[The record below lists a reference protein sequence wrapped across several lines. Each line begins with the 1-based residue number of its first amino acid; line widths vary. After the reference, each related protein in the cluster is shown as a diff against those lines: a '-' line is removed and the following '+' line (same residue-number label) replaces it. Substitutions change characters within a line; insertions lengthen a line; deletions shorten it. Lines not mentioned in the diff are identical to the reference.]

1 MKLNAAQKRK
11 LLEDGYI
18 VAPGLVPRALVDEAL
33 REINHRLGR
42 GRTQGMDL
50 YADAR
55 DYWSEDT
62 DDPAIADLLF
72 KSGLWELAEAGV
84 GTGKL
89 IRPATGQIALRFP
102 SVNNSHGGPA
112 AHVDGF
118 YSPNA
123 RDSKISRFTML
134 VGVMLSDMPEPYMGN
149 LAVYP
154 GTHKR
159 IAEYISAHG
168 TADLR
173 SGLLGKIDLGQ
184 AVQLT
189 GKAGDAVLLHYQ
201 LAHDKEQ
208 NLSPHIRYMAYWRLW
223 HVDAESRQAEGLTDI
238 WVDWPELSELASG
251 KNAPKPKKGR

>member
-1 MKLNAAQKRK
+1 MKLNPAQKRA
-11 LLEDGYI
+11 LLEDGYL
-18 VAPGLVPRALVDEAL
+18 VAPGLVPRPLVDEAL

-42 GRTQGMDL
+42 GRTQSMDV

-72 KSGLWELAEAGV
+72 KGGLWDLAQAAV

-89 IRPATGQIALRFP
+89 LRPNTGQIALRFP
-102 SVNNSHGGPA
+102 SVNSSHGGPA

-123 RDSKISRFTML
+123 KDSKISRFTML
-134 VGVMLSDMPEPYMGN
+134 AGVMLSDMPRPYMGN

-159 IAEYISAHG
+159 IAQYIAANG
-168 TADLR
+168 AADLR
-173 SGLLGKIDLGQ
+173 SGLSGKIDLGPS
-184 AVQLT
+184 VQLT
-189 GKAGDAVLLHYQ
+189 GKAGDCVLLHYQ

-208 NLSPHIRYMAYWRLW
+208 NLSPQIRYMAYWRLW
-223 HVDAESRQAEGLTDI
+223 HVDAEAFQAEGLTDI
-238 WVDWPELSELASG
+238 WREWPEIAELAAAKHGS
-251 KNAPKPKKGR
+251 NRKKGR